1 MFGSSKPI
9 PFDPY
14 GRRRSGRRFP
24 PWLALLVIGTA
35 LGVGAV
41 LVVQERYLP
50 PRLSAAESIKLRDDY
65 QAADAERAGL
75 KRDLADTTARLAKAT
90 ADRQAAVDNL
100 AAGTASTQQMRDD
113 MAAVLAV
120 LPPDPRGGAVQV
132 RAGRFQ
138 SNGGSLD
145 YDLILT
151 RAKGGDRPMPAV
163 MQFTVAGNSARG
175 TESTVA
181 LKPVAFTL
189 GTHEV
194 THGSLPLPDG
204 FKPRQTTVTILDRA
218 GGKPLGMRV
227 LLMN

>member
-14 GRRRSGRRFP
+14 GRRRSSRRFP
-24 PWLALLVIGTA
+24 PWLALLVTGAA

-41 LVVQERYLP
+41 LVVQQRYLP

-65 QAADAERAGL
+65 QAADAERSGL
-75 KRDLADTTARLAKAT
+75 KRELADATARLQKAT
-90 ADRQAAVDNL
+90 AERQAAVDDL
-100 AAGTASTQQMRDD
+100 AAGTASTRQMRDD

-138 SNGGSLD
+138 TNGGTLD

-151 RAKGGDRPMPAV
+151 RTKGGERPLPAV
-163 MQFTVAGNSARG
+163 MQFTVAGSSARG
-175 TESTVA
+175 TESSVA